1 MSFCQQASYIYIC
14 VSDDQLDH
22 SKVQIKKPYSEK
34 DKERTQEPMVST
46 AVRVDDDRV
55 FDFLTTSK
63 IIKGMTDVNKVKIV
77 PRKMSGHQGFEITG
91 VPESM
96 QKTEKTI
103 KDILMKTT
111 TETFTLEATGLSAAM
126 INGRITSLE
135 STLREK
141 FDVLRKFTV
150 NEGRTKSCTNAI
162 EEKVESESKH
172 KQVVFKVQTPKSVMW
187 KFPRGYTI
195 SLYNKPVEETTA
207 SVIVRF
213 TQWNGENSK
222 FQTLFR

>member
-1 MSFCQQASYIYIC
+1 MAQYIF

-22 SKVQIKKPYSEK
+22 SKVQRKKPDSEK
-34 DKERTQEPMVST
+34 DKESKQRPIVST

-77 PRKMSGHQGFEITG
+77 PRKISGHQGFEITG

-96 QKTEKTI
+96 QKTEKAM

-111 TETFTLEATGLSAAM
+111 TETFTLEATDLSTAM
-126 INGRITSLE
+126 ISGRITSLE
-135 STLREK
+135 SRLGEK
-141 FDVLRKFTV
+141 FDVLTKFAV
-150 NEGRTKSCTNAI
+150 NEGRTKSCTNAT
-162 EEKVESESKH
+162 EEKVDNKSEH
-172 KQVVFKVQTPKSVMW
+172 KQVILKMQTPKSVMW
-187 KFPRGYTI
+187 HFPRGYNI
-195 SLYNKPVEETTA
+195 SLYNKPIEETTA